1 MRRSFFAKVALA
13 ILVSL
18 GATFALASQARS
30 LSPERFIELGLD
42 AAEGEY
48 KAPDFRLETIDQ
60 GEVSLSEHRG
70 QVVLV
75 NFWTTW

>member
-1 MRRSFFAKVALA
+1 MRCRLFVRLALA
-13 ILVSL
+13 ASLAL
-18 GATFALASQARS
+18 GATFTLADGAHALN
-30 LSPERFIELGLD
+30 PERFIQLGLD
-42 AAEGEY
+42 AAEGQY

-70 QVVLV
+70 HVVLI